1 MTTEELK
8 QAFARWAE
16 QGENAGIL
24 LLYDGETEDATQNLG
39 GSGYRLAALL
49 AALLME
55 GRNRDIVK
63 AAIDSAKKL
72 KEVRRAQAAARSQA
86 N

>member
-1 MTTEELK
+1 M
-8 QAFARWAE
+8 
-16 QGENAGIL
+16 
-24 LLYDGETEDATQNLG
+24 G

-49 AALLME
+49 GALLME

-72 KEVRRAQAAARSQA
+72 KEERRAQAAARSQA

>member
-24 LLYDGETEDATQNLG
+24 LLYNGETEDATQT
-39 GSGYRLAALL
+39 
-49 AALLME
+49 
-55 GRNRDIVK
+55 
-63 AAIDSAKKL
+63 
-72 KEVRRAQAAARSQA
+72 
-86 N
+86 